1 MAGGNYLCCCSVSLW
16 TLATVLAMPQPAA
29 ADDAAEIRA
38 RIMQWTDDFNAGH
51 KDAACDLFSKELI
64 SDFRGEAEAN
74 YATRCALIV
83 KAIDDPARKFQY
95 RLHIKEIMTGGDL
108 VVVRLDWTLEVSPPD
123 QKEVETGMDIFRK
136 ENNGAWRVIRYM
148 AYEAPR

>member
-1 MAGGNYLCCCSVSLW
+1 MLENYLRCGGGVMC
-16 TLATVLAMPQPAA
+16 TLVTAFAIAQPAT
-29 ADDAAEIRA
+29 ADDASEIRA
-38 RIMQWTDDFNAGH
+38 RLTQWTKDFNAGH

-64 SDFRGEAEAN
+64 SDFRGQGEAD
-74 YATRCALIV
+74 YSTRCALIA

-95 RLHIKEIMTGGDL
+95 QLDIKEIMTGSEFA
-108 VVVRLDWTLEVSPPD
+108 VVRLDWTLEVSPPG

-136 ENNGAWRVIRYM
+136 ETDGAWRIVRYM

>member
-1 MAGGNYLCCCSVSLW
+1 M
-16 TLATVLAMPQPAA
+16 
-29 ADDAAEIRA
+29 
-38 RIMQWTDDFNAGH
+38 
-51 KDAACDLFSKELI
+51 I

-108 VVVRLDWTLEVSPPD
+108 AVVRLDWTLEVSPPG

-136 ENNGAWRVIRYM
+136 ENDGAWRIIRYM
-148 AYEAPR
+148 AYEAP